1 MCNNTDDETNATNQD
16 QDFQSSIDDI
26 PDLLWDEAIIGS
38 RKPFGDDIPDNPES
52 GENVQE

>member
-1 MCNNTDDETNATNQD
+1 MCDNTDDETDDTNQD

-26 PDLLWDEAIIGS
+26 PELMWDEAIIGS
-38 RKPFGDDIPDNPES
+38 RRPYGDDIPDNPEN